1 MERRVPGAV
10 GLGGKRAH
18 PRTPTCRRARLR
30 DRVQT
35 NTITQGRRAMRLKPR
50 LEDAATLRSGGAI
63 MRNQAQSGAIGGIRR
78 NQGQLE
84 CQSDAITDQS
94 RTCVG
99 VSGATPARF

>member
-35 NTITQGRRAMRLKPR
+35 NTITQGRRAMHLKPR

-63 MRNQAQSGAIGGIRR
+63 TRNHAQSGAIGG

-84 CQSDAITDQS
+84 CRSDPITDQS

>member
-18 PRTPTCRRARLR
+18 PRTPTCRRARHR
-30 DRVQT
+30 DGVQT

-63 MRNQAQSGAIGGIRR
+63 RRNQA
-78 NQGQLE
+78 QLE
-84 CQSDAITDQS
+84 CQSDLITDQS
-94 RTCVG
+94 RTTCVD
-99 VSGATPARF
+99 VSGAT

>member
-18 PRTPTCRRARLR
+18 PRTPTCCRARLR

-35 NTITQGRRAMRLKPR
+35 NTITQGRRAMHLKPR

-63 MRNQAQSGAIGGIRR
+63 MRNQAQS
-78 NQGQLE
+78 
-84 CQSDAITDQS
+84 DAIRGNRGQ
-94 RTCVG
+94 
-99 VSGATPARF
+99 SGATGVSIRPNH

>member
-10 GLGGKRAH
+10 GLSGKRAH

-63 MRNQAQSGAIGGIRR
+63 MRNQAQSGAIG
-78 NQGQLE
+78 E
-84 CQSDAITDQS
+84 
-94 RTCVG
+94 
-99 VSGATPARF
+99 SGAIRGNWSVNQTQSLTNRAPA